1 MKKVLFITYF
11 WPPSGKATL
20 HWPLNIIKY
29 LPSSGWQPE
38 VLTVENESFT
48 QKDESLMKEVDPG
61 LKVYKSKALE
71 PFDIYRR
78 FTGKEKEEQLVASE
92 TISMENKS
100 LPHKLSIWIRMNV
113 FVPDARIG
121 WYWSAVKKGK
131 EILEQDNFSAI
142 VTIGPPHSTHLIG
155 MKLSKVYSI
164 PYIPV
169 LIDPWVDII
178 YYRNF
183 RRSSPTLA
191 LDNYLEKS
199 VMSQASS
206 VVFVTKSTLEDYIR
220 KYPFIKDKSNVLYWG
235 YNEEN
240 FTGAKVESVSKDYKL
255 LIHAGNIFDYQNPP
269 YLWKRLKEIKN
280 KEKIR
285 IKFIGTVSPVI
296 KNEIENNG
304 LSGITEFAGFLPYK
318 EMLNSLMQADY
329 LLVCA
334 TEKRH
339 VPGKLFEYLRAGKPI
354 LAFGDDNAEVKSILD
369 KTKSGMIFAYNEDPE
384 EFFNKAYTFN
394 TDLQIVKEFARR
406 NIATTFALLLNR
418 HLKPS

>member
-29 LPSSGWQPE
+29 LPASGWQPE

-48 QKDESLMKEVDPG
+48 QRDESLMKEVDPD

-71 PFDIYRR
+71 PFNLYRR
-78 FTGKEKEEQLVASE
+78 FTGKGKDEQLIASE
-92 TISMENKS
+92 TISTENTGLS
-100 LPHKLSIWIRMNV
+100 HKLSIWLRMNV

-131 EILEQDNFSAI
+131 EILEQNKFSAI
-142 VTIGPPHSTHLIG
+142 VTIGPPHSSHLIG
-155 MKLSKVYSI
+155 MKLSKLYSI
-164 PYIPV
+164 PHIPV

-183 RRSSPTLA
+183 KRSIPTLS
-191 LDNYLEKS
+191 LDNHLEKS
-199 VMSQASS
+199 VMMNASS
-206 VVFVTKSTLEDYIR
+206 IVFVTKSTQEDYNR

-240 FTGAKVESVSKDYKL
+240 FEDTEKKILPKDYKV
-255 LIHAGNIFDYQNPP
+255 LIHAGNIFDYQNPG
-269 YLWKRLKEIKN
+269 YLWKRIKERN
-280 KEKIR
+280 NDETIR

-296 KNEIENNG
+296 KNEIKKNRLTG
-304 LSGITEFAGFLPYK
+304 VTDFAGFLPYK
-318 EMLNSLMQADY
+318 EMLSELLTADY

-339 VPGKLFEYLRAGKPI
+339 VPGKLFEYLRTGRPI
-354 LAFGDDNAEVKSILD
+354 LAFGDDNEEVKSILE
-369 KTKSGMIFAYNEDPE
+369 KTNSGMIFRYDEDPE
-384 EFFNKAYTFN
+384 EFFEKADTFK
-394 TDLQIVKEFARR
+394 TDLDAVKIFDRRHIAASLAQI
-406 NIATTFALLLNR
+406 LNR
-418 HLKPS
+418 